1 MAGGSG
7 GGAGG
12 GGAHGGLGGGLGDGG
27 GEGGAGGTFGKQ
39 LVSARAGST
48 MPPAIVFVVQPD
60 QMGKGTWASGMVT
73 VGHGM
78 EAMARVRPPGL
89 LSPVGVAVLYRH
101 SRYLVLG

>member
-60 QMGKGTWASGMVT
+60 QMGERAWASGVGT
-73 VGHGM
+73 GHGM
-78 EAMARVRPPGL
+78 ASYGARAASWPAL
-89 LSPVGVAVLYRH
+89 IPVGVEVLYRH
-101 SRYLVLG
+101 SRYLARG